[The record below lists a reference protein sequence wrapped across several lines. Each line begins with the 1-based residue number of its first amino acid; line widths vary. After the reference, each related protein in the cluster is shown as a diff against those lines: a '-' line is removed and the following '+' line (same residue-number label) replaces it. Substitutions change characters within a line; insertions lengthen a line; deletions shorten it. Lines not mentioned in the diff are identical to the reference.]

1 MLVVSERG
9 FILVDSSVCYIGS
22 CETHLDGGWIV
33 HFRIFSIVLRKT
45 NCGSTYFE
53 ILLVFIGRLVELRA
67 DDVSEARSESSPRE
81 RKGC

>member
-1 MLVVSERG
+1 VKPIS
-9 FILVDSSVCYIGS
+9 
-22 CETHLDGGWIV
+22 TGGWIV
-33 HFRIFSIVLRKT
+33 HFRIFSIVFSKT

-53 ILLVFIGRLVELRA
+53 ILLVFIRRLVELRA

>member
-1 MLVVSERG
+1 V
-9 FILVDSSVCYIGS
+9 
-22 CETHLDGGWIV
+22 
-33 HFRIFSIVLRKT
+33 FSKT